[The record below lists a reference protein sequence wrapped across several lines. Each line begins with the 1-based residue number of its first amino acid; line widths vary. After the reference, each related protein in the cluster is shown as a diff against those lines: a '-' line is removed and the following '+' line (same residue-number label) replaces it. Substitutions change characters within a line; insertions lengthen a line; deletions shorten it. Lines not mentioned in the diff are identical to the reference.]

1 MALLKFLLKI
11 AAIISIE
18 LQPLHRVNSHAP
30 TGNHPET
37 SVIPL
42 CSYDDIRRLEVKH
55 DNLAST
61 LSTLDEK
68 LNRIEAKMKR
78 ITDQLDIRVITA
90 LDYLQNKVAK
100 MTYKQLGADVSVEK
114 EECIGGMH
122 CPCHLEY
129 LNGRCYK
136 FFETMSAV
144 CQVRGTWEAGRQHC
158 QAIDADLVS
167 IETEE
172 ENQFILRIIRT
183 RNLVDSVQENG
194 AGFWTSGTD
203 KSGSWKWAV
212 TDQQISYSYWAPG
225 EPKFGLH
232 TKCLHLWKQHDFKW
246 DDIPCTYMQNIPI
259 CEAAPLNNTS

>member
-1 MALLKFLLKI
+1 MAWQQYLLKI
-11 AAIISIE
+11 AIIIAIE
-18 LQPLHRVNSHAP
+18 LQPLHRVISHARTNNQP
-30 TGNHPET
+30 DT
-37 SVIPL
+37 SVVQL
-42 CSYDDIRRLEVKH
+42 CSYEDVRQLERKH
-55 DNLAST
+55 ENLASS

-68 LNRIEAKMKR
+68 LNRIESKMKR
-78 ITDQLDIRVITA
+78 VADQLDIRVITA

-100 MTYKQLGADVSVEK
+100 MTYKQLGTDVPMEK

-129 LNGRCYK
+129 INGRCYK

-144 CQVRGTWEAGRQHC
+144 CQVRGSWEAGRQHC
-158 QAIDADLVS
+158 RAIDADLVS

-183 RNLVDSVQENG
+183 RNLVETVQLNG

-212 TDQQISYSYWAPG
+212 TYQPLTYSNWAPG
-225 EPKFGLH
+225 EPRFGLH
-232 TKCLHLWKQHDFKW
+232 SKCLHLWKEHDFQW

-259 CEAAPLNNTS
+259 CEAEPFNNTS